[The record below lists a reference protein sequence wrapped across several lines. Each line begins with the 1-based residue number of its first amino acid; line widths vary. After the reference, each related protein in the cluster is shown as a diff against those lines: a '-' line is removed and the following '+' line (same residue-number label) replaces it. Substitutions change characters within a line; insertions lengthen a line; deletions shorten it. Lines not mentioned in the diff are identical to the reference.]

1 MKYYFL
7 ATVFLVSLNCWGQTN
22 ISVGNPAPEIK
33 ITEWIENEPEN
44 QDFSNQFIVLEF
56 WATWCAPC
64 ISSVPHMN
72 ELVDIYQDQAIF
84 ISLTNE
90 ERGKVKRTLD
100 RIEFKSAVVND
111 TTLVTSRAYG
121 KPDSDYTEL
130 PMIVLIDNKNIIQWI
145 GTPRYLTEEVM
156 DQFLEETLKG
166 ENSIKEIQ
174 EMEELLEDQASDEFS
189 SFFNW
194 FKYVKQTERNYIDI
208 SESNFQDQMTFES
221 QDMFASNSVSLHE
234 VLSKAWGIDERDIQ
248 LPKKL
253 SGKKY
258 QVMYRNADP
267 IINYGDDFAND
278 VLGKLNLS
286 VKSIPLERKGIAIEL
301 KSTNKLDKTV
311 EEKYS
316 SFSESSG
323 TFLFKRITVQ
333 EFLDKMATYTDSFL
347 FYSFPNEE
355 LYDFTIDAS
364 TDKKLIKSLES
375 YGFQTTETTQIVEN
389 KIISFNE

>member
-1 MKYYFL
+1 
-7 ATVFLVSLNCWGQTN
+7 
-22 ISVGNPAPEIK
+22 
-33 ITEWIENEPEN
+33 
-44 QDFSNQFIVLEF
+44 
-56 WATWCAPC
+56 
-64 ISSVPHMN
+64 MN